1 MATQRL
7 VCIIAAT
14 IGGVGSGALGLH
26 WLTQPPVG
34 SLAELPFALNAAHL
48 LIAALL
54 AACAA
59 TALVLHGRL
68 RAAAVTLCVAGI
80 VPGLFEP
87 RAFVVTFAL
96 VFAGLVTPTTSA
108 PGRPARG

>member
-7 VCIIAAT
+7 VCMIAAT

-26 WLTQPPVG
+26 WMTRPPVAP
-34 SLAELPFALNAAHL
+34 LMELPFGLSAAYL
-48 LIAALL
+48 LIGALL
-54 AACAA
+54 AACVA

-68 RAAAVTLCVAGI
+68 RVAAVTLCAAGI

-108 PGRPARG
+108 RGARAKE